1 MRKIG
6 LTLLCTALSSFV
18 VTPVAAQE
26 YMFTYS
32 KLFSQLKNNTKEGHE
47 DVKVGIFFVNPQTKQ
62 LCDIEKA
69 WMEKEEHYEEFM
81 IPASKE
87 LPLPIDNNLKS
98 ANPLVFVQTPQDM
111 RCDYSLVV
119 MTKQPLQGKV
129 TYAQLEPLMPQM
141 KTMLDDLGGM
151 FSSWFTP
158 DVEGVTMEFA
168 DQLNDMITFSNGQK
182 KAIVNG
188 KVQVALSEIRRSGLY
203 GVTAAHYARFAL
215 LTCGKEVMS

>member
-1 MRKIG
+1 MNKIG

-18 VTPVAAQE
+18 VTPVSAQE

-87 LPLPIDNNLKS
+87 LPLPVDNNLKS

-188 KVQVALSEIRRSGLY
+188 KVQVALSEIGEAGYMVLPQPTMRVLPY
-203 GVTAAHYARFAL
+203 LPAA
-215 LTCGKEVMS
+215 KK

>member
-18 VTPVAAQE
+18 VTPVAAQK

-129 TYAQLEPLMPQM
+129 TYAQLEPVMPQM

-188 KVQVALSEIRRSGLY
+188 KVQVALSEIGEAGYMVLPQPTMRVLPY
-203 GVTAAHYARFAL
+203 LPAA
-215 LTCGKEVMS
+215 KK

>member
-18 VTPVAAQE
+18 VTPVSAQE

-188 KVQVALSEIRRSGLY
+188 KVQVALSEIGEAGYMGLPQPTMRVLPY
-203 GVTAAHYARFAL
+203 LPAA
-215 LTCGKEVMS
+215 KK

>member
-18 VTPVAAQE
+18 VTPVSAQE

-188 KVQVALSEIRRSGLY
+188 KVQVALSEIGEAGYMLLPEPTMRVLPY
-203 GVTAAHYARFAL
+203 LPAA
-215 LTCGKEVMS
+215 KK

>member
-18 VTPVAAQE
+18 ATPVSAQE

-87 LPLPIDNNLKS
+87 LPLPVDNNLKS

-188 KVQVALSEIRRSGLY
+188 KVQVALSEIGEAGYMVLPQPTMRVLPY
-203 GVTAAHYARFAL
+203 LPAT
-215 LTCGKEVMS
+215 KK

>member
-182 KAIVNG
+182 KAIING
-188 KVQVALSEIRRSGLY
+188 KVQVALSEIGEAGYMVLPQPTMLVLPY
-203 GVTAAHYARFAL
+203 LPAA
-215 LTCGKEVMS
+215 KK

>member
-18 VTPVAAQE
+18 LTPVSAQE

-87 LPLPIDNNLKS
+87 LPLPVDNNLKS

-188 KVQVALSEIRRSGLY
+188 KVQVALSEIGEAGYMVLPQPTMRVLPY
-203 GVTAAHYARFAL
+203 LPAA
-215 LTCGKEVMS
+215 KK

>member
-18 VTPVAAQE
+18 VTPVSAQE

-168 DQLNDMITFSNGQK
+168 EQLNDMITLSNGQK

-188 KVQVALSEIRRSGLY
+188 KVQVALSEIGEAGYMLLPQPTMRVLPY
-203 GVTAAHYARFAL
+203 LPAA
-215 LTCGKEVMS
+215 KK